1 MQWVVAVLSR
11 SSCSVLVSRS
21 SMMEPEAARDTQ
33 VVDIDIF
40 LCSVFFFFC
49 STTKFLCC
57 CFEIVSSVVFGVF
70 TCAHVQYT
78 IEATCPMTSL
88 TQPTTARLNSGFLHQ
103 QNNNGT
109 CYYRG
114 WESHRPPPS
123 LGVIK
128 YVV

>member
-1 MQWVVAVLSR
+1 VA
-11 SSCSVLVSRS
+11 VSRS
-21 SMMEPEAARDTQ
+21 SMKKPEVAS
-33 VVDIDIF
+33 DIWVADFEIF
-40 LCSVFFFFC
+40 LCSHLCFFLFL
-49 STTKFLCC
+49 STTEFLCC